1 MRSIKEFV
9 NNGIANPADLQE
21 ALQLA
26 MQLEFSTIP
35 PYLCAQWSI
44 DPNNDPSDVSDLI
57 QDIVVQEMFH
67 FALAGNMLTAIG
79 GIPNIATPTFVPSY
93 PTNEL
98 PGNIAQQLAVD
109 LQPLSTGQL
118 AVFMQIELPEFPP
131 VKFAAALKQGPATI
145 GAFYTTLAAGF
156 AAVNPPIIPGA
167 PAVNMKEAVP
177 TTSVADAVA
186 AIERIQQEGEGTPG
200 SPDQP
205 PQDGK
210 QLAHYYVFKGIH
222 DLKALD
228 TGLPITMPKVLPF
241 APSQVVPNPSKQF
254 NRLFT
259 QLLQGLQNC
268 WVTGQRPNLQAM
280 NALQTAGVSLIQ
292 QGIRPQFAWDAE

>member
-1 MRSIKEFV
+1 MRAIQQFV
-9 NNGIANPADLQE
+9 DAGITNLTDLQE

-44 DPNNDPSDVSDLI
+44 DSTADPSDVSDMI

-79 GIPNIATPTFVPSY
+79 GIPNIARPDFIPNY

-98 PGNIAQQLAVD
+98 PGNIVQKLPVD
-109 LQPLSTGQL
+109 LQPLSTDQL

-131 VKFAAALKQGPATI
+131 IRLAVLEEGPATI
-145 GAFYTTLAAGF
+145 GAFYTTLAVGF
-156 AAVNPPIIPGA
+156 TAVEPPIIAGA
-167 PAVNMKEAVP
+167 PAVNMQEATP
-177 TTSVADAVA
+177 ITSVSDALA
-186 AIERIQQEGEGTPG
+186 AIARIQEEGEGTPQ
-200 SPDQP
+200 SPDQIK
-205 PQDGK
+205 GGT

-228 TGLPITMPKVLPF
+228 TGLPITMPKVFPF
-241 APSQVVPNPSKQF
+241 AASQALPNPSTPF
-254 NRLFT
+254 NQSLT
-259 QLLQGLQNC
+259 KLLQGLQNC
-268 WVTGQRPNLQAM
+268 WVTGQRPSIGAM
-280 NALQTAGVSLIQ
+280 DDLQTVGQ
-292 QGIRPQFAWDAE
+292 QLVQLGIRPQFLWDPS